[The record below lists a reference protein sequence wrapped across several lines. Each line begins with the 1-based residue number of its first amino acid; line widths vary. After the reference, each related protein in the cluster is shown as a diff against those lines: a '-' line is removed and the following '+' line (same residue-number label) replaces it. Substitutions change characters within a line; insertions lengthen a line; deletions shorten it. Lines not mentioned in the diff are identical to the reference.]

1 MQFRQR
7 LDDAD
12 SIAVQVQLFEGDEL
26 LEGSYVGN
34 LIERQIQL
42 EQGGAFGDAIKV
54 FDEVVRRV
62 EAF

>member
-7 LDDAD
+7 LDNAD
-12 SIAVQVQLFEGDEL
+12 SIAVQVQLFEGNEL
-26 LEGSYVGN
+26 LERRNVGD

-54 FDEVVRRV
+54 FDEVVGCV
-62 EAF
+62 KAL